1 MTMQKSEFEQTA
13 TNASIIGVTAF
24 GGALVGFLLQLAVA
38 YYFGAGSDTDA
49 YFMAQSTS
57 ELISKLLLGGSIVS
71 VFIPLFIQQLNTE
84 GKTIAWKNALN
95 IMHVT
100 AALFLI
106 LTIAVGLGATP
117 FVHFIAPGFTAA
129 QSALTISLLRVLLP
143 SFFFLFVVE
152 LGTAMLQSVKHFT
165 IPALLRIIAPLVSV
179 ITVVILTGTI
189 GIYSL
194 AVGAL
199 VGSVIQVALIVWA
212 LSRQGFSYHFILEP
226 YSPTIKH
233 LLRLVYPF
241 ILSMLVTQA
250 AGIVYRILVS
260 HLASGSL
267 ASLKF
272 AEKITQLAT
281 IIFLTSVV
289 SAMYPVMAEKA
300 SRQDMVGLKNS
311 IATAIRLI
319 FFVSLP
325 LVIGIAILRVPLIE
339 VIYQHGSF
347 TPESA
352 VQTNIALFYLA
363 LGLVTNGISAVFG
376 YATLAMQKTK
386 AAVTVTIASQIVAIS
401 LFFYLTPLMGHAGL
415 ALASSLV
422 PLAIGFFYIVYLS
435 RFIPKIWS
443 VFWHVTYFKTI
454 IGSAVLATI
463 LIVCLA
469 VFSELPSSL
478 TTSLIRLIIPT
489 VVATIIYAAISY
501 FWHIPEM
508 RQVTTLISQK
518 MSKLKKIPIA

>member
-1 MTMQKSEFEQTA
+1 MEKSEFEQTA
-13 TNASIIGVTAF
+13 TNASIIGTAAF

-38 YYFGAGSDTDA
+38 YYFGAGSNTDA

-71 VFIPLFIQQLNTE
+71 VFIPLFVQQLSTE

-95 IMHVT
+95 IMHVV

-106 LTIAVGLGATP
+106 LTIAIGIGAES
-117 FVHFIAPGFTAA
+117 FVNFIAPGFTSA
-129 QSALTISLLRVLLP
+129 QSDLTVSLLRVLLP
-143 SFFFLFVVE
+143 SFFFLFLVE
-152 LGTAMLQSVKHFT
+152 LGTSMLQSVKHFT

-179 ITVVILTGTI
+179 ITVVALTKTI

-199 VGSVIQVALIVWA
+199 IGSVIQVALIIWA
-212 LSRQGFSYHFILEP
+212 LSRQGFSYHFLLKP
-226 YSPTIKH
+226 SSPIIKH
-233 LLRLVYPF
+233 LIRLVYPF

-260 HLASGSL
+260 HLPAGSL

-300 SRQDMVGLKNS
+300 SRQDMLGLKNS

-325 LVIGIAILRVPLIE
+325 LVIGIAILRIPLIE

-352 VQTNIALFYLA
+352 LQTNIALFYLA

-386 AAVTVTIASQIVAIS
+386 AAVTVTIASQIVAIG

-422 PLAIGFFYIVYLS
+422 PLAIGLFYILYLS
-435 RFIPKIWS
+435 RFIPQIWS
-443 VFWHVTYFKTI
+443 VFWHVTYIKTI
-454 IGSAVLATI
+454 MGSAVLAAI
-463 LIVCLA
+463 LIICLA
-469 VFSELPSSL
+469 ALSELPSSL
-478 TTSLIRLIIPT
+478 TTSLIRLIVPT
-489 VVATIIYAAISY
+489 VLAMVTYAAIAY
-501 FWHIPEM
+501 FWRIPEM
-508 RQVTTLISQK
+508 RQVTALVSQRISK
-518 MSKLKKIPIA
+518 VKKISTT